1 MPPPTTPRSA
11 SPAEDQPSR
20 VAALLSHWGFSR
32 AGLLDNRRGE
42 WWLIAQ
48 LVLLTTLLAPPLPPL
63 AWVGLSWPWPWRAG
77 GAVLVLLGAVEAL
90 LALRQLGTSLTPL
103 PEPLPEGALVTSG
116 PYARS
121 RHPLYRAILL
131 GALGLAL
138 LLGSLLHL
146 LVGLALAGLLG
157 GKARREE
164 RSLLRLHPAY
174 ADYQRQTAAILPRLP
189 WLDWRA

>member
-1 MPPPTTPRSA
+1 MPPPTTPRSD
-11 SPAEDQPSR
+11 SPAEDQPCR
-20 VAALLSHWGFSR
+20 FAILKHWGFSR

-48 LVLLTTLLAPPLPPL
+48 LALLAMLLAPPLPPL
-63 AWVGLSWPWPWRAG
+63 AWVGLSWPWPLRAG
-77 GAVLVLLGAVEAL
+77 GAVLLLWGAVEAL
-90 LALRQLGTSLTPL
+90 RALRQLGTSLTPL
-103 PEPLPEGALVTSG
+103 PEPLPEGALVISG
-116 PYARS
+116 PYARC

-131 GALGLAL
+131 GALGMAL

-146 LVGLALAGLLG
+146 LVALALAGLLG

-164 RSLLRLHPAY
+164 RSLVRLHPAY
-174 ADYQRQTAAILPRLP
+174 AAYQRQTAAILPRLP

>member
-77 GAVLVLLGAVEAL
+77 GVMLLLLGAVEAL

-116 PYARS
+116 PYARC
-121 RHPLYRAILL
+121 RHPLYRAI
-131 GALGLAL
+131 
-138 LLGSLLHL
+138 L